1 MSKSKDHTLL
11 SNPKNLVKRTHVKI
25 SRRIAGFEFWH
36 QDKKFGKRVS
46 VKNQLFQTQEKFVKT
61 KGDKSNTR
69 KKW

>member
-25 SRRIAGFEFWH
+25 SRRIAGFEFWD
-36 QDKKFGKRVS
+36 QDKKFRKRVG
-46 VKNQLFQTQEKFVKT
+46 VKNQLFQIQEKFVKT